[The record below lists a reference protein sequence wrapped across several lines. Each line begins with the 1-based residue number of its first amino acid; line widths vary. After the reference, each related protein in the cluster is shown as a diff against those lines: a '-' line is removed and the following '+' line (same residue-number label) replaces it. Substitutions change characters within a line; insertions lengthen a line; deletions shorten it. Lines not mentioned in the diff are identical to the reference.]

1 MAKSIQYKT
10 GNSISHDNNTV
21 NSSTNSPSKT
31 FLVYADDGTLIGYFA
46 PGSIVH
52 PSPND
57 DSYIVNS
64 DGSLSLYSRGND
76 YYDNSA
82 DDLDED
88 TDTSS
93 NSDSDNGGSDS
104 PDSSL
109 ETVTDSTSDFD

>member
-1 MAKSIQYKT
+1 M
-10 GNSISHDNNTV
+10 
-21 NSSTNSPSKT
+21 
-31 FLVYADDGTLIGYFA
+31 
-46 PGSIVH
+46 
-52 PSPND
+52 
-57 DSYIVNS
+57 IVNS